1 MLSSRSQHLRPSLAP
16 NMRRSVE
23 CFATDLTRHGT
34 MCKIAFWKCATS
46 FSTGQP
52 IRYRQGRSWLRCIWM
67 RGRIENVRS
76 GKQTKSHLLTSSAS
90 GLRSQC
96 RAHSILG
103 TFPFVRIKPEH
114 EASHIAATVTAKIL
128 GQKGE
133 FSSLLASA
141 LPLLFLLLTPPA
153 FLTVSPRN

>member
-1 MLSSRSQHLRPSLAP
+1 MHLDVS
-16 NMRRSVE
+16 
-23 CFATDLTRHGT
+23 
-34 MCKIAFWKCATS
+34 
-46 FSTGQP
+46 
-52 IRYRQGRSWLRCIWM
+52 
-67 RGRIENVRS
+67 RIEDVRS
-76 GKQTKSHLLTSSAS
+76 GKQTKSHLLTFIRPI

-96 RAHSILG
+96 RAHSVHG
-103 TFPFVRIKPEH
+103 TLSFVRIKPEH

>member
-1 MLSSRSQHLRPSLAP
+1 MSNALLRVLPVMGQCAKSLSGNARHPLVLA
-16 NMRRSVE
+16 NL
-23 CFATDLTRHGT
+23 FD
-34 MCKIAFWKCATS
+34 
-46 FSTGQP
+46 TGKDEV
-52 IRYRQGRSWLRCIWM
+52 GWRCIWM

-76 GKQTKSHLLTSSAS
+76 GKQAKSHLLTSSAS

-103 TFPFVRIKPEH
+103 TFPFVRVKPEH